1 MTDTTASIPK
11 TTREGGTIH
20 HLDAGA
26 ISVPSFT
33 DPAKRYK
40 VHAESRYCSCD
51 RHRFTG
57 RCRKHVVLAEA
68 IAALGPKVCRVVAEE
83 NLLEMCKRIYRPL
96 RAEHPIDSYHLF
108 LETAAYRHASKE
120 MVRDAMKRHR
130 RVLALDERRAA

>member
-1 MTDTTASIPK
+1 METVYSK
-11 TTREGGTIH
+11 SREEGTIR

-33 DPAKRYK
+33 DPARRYK
-40 VHAESRYCSCD
+40 VHAESGYCQCD

-83 NLLEMCKRIYRPL
+83 NLLELCKRIYAPL
-96 RAEHPIDSYHLF
+96 KAERAIDSYNLF
-108 LETAAYRHASKE
+108 LETAAYRHASGE
-120 MVRDAMKRHR
+120 MVKDALKRHR

>member
-1 MTDTTASIPK
+1 MALKKVYSK
-11 TTREGGTIH
+11 SREEGPIR
-20 HLDAGA
+20 HLGNGA
-26 ISVPSFT
+26 MVIPSFT
-33 DPAKRYK
+33 ERDKEYE

-57 RCRKHVVLAEA
+57 RCHKHVVLAEA

-83 NLLEMCKRIYRPL
+83 NLLELCRRIYRPL
-96 RAEHPIDSYHLF
+96 KAEHAIDSYHLF

-120 MVRDAMKRHR
+120 MVKDALKRHR